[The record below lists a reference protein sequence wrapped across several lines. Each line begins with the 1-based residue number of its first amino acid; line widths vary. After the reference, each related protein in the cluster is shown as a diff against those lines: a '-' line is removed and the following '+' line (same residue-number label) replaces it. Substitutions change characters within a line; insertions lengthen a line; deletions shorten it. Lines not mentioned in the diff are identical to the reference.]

1 MAYYLRKEKKKKG
14 IYLQMYESHWD
25 KEKKQ
30 PRSKSVLA
38 FGYVQDLISSGI
50 TDPIAY
56 YTDFVAKKNEEA
68 CCSPRRGTVPALLLP
83 LWNTALAISSSIL
96 F

>member
-14 IYLQMYESHWD
+14 IYLQMYESHWN

-30 PRSKSVLA
+30 PRSKSVMA
-38 FGYVQDLISSGI
+38 FGYVEDLIANGI
-50 TDPIAY
+50 PDPIAY
-56 YTDFVAKKNEEA
+56 YTDFVAKKNEERA
-68 CCSPRRGTVPALLLP
+68 ASFAALLLP
-83 LWNTALAISSSIL
+83 LWNTISDISSSIR

>member
-38 FGYVQDLISSGI
+38 LGYVQDLISDEI
-50 TDPIAY
+50 PDPVAY
-56 YTDFVAKKNEEA
+56 YTAFVAEKIKSA
-68 CCSPRRGTVPALLLP
+68 LQLSRRQPARAPLP
-83 LWNTALAISSSIL
+83 LLWNITLDIFSSIH

>member
-1 MAYYLRKEKKKKG
+1 MAYYVRKEKKKKG

-38 FGYVQDLISSGI
+38 FGYVQDLISDEI
-50 TDPIAY
+50 PDPVAY
-56 YTDFVAKKNEEA
+56 YTDFVAEKNPPA
-68 CCSPRRGTVPALLLP
+68 RLCRSCGISPWTFSPLYTFRRAERQK
-83 LWNTALAISSSIL
+83 SH
-96 F
+96 